1 MVANSIY
8 LVVLI
13 FIFVFILFFVFF
25 HFFLLFSFVEI
36 EKVMRVSKSLPGPAD
51 YASPTPALIRPSL
64 GDIKKEFT
72 KSGSSVAVGFMGKLK
87 ETVENARTEEGSGDA
102 GGKSGDAGGKGGD

>member
-1 MVANSIY
+1 M
-8 LVVLI
+8 
-13 FIFVFILFFVFF
+13 
-25 HFFLLFSFVEI
+25 
-36 EKVMRVSKSLPGPAD
+36 PGPAD

-87 ETVENARTEEGSGDA
+87 ETVENARTDGSGDA

>member
-1 MVANSIY
+1 M
-8 LVVLI
+8 
-13 FIFVFILFFVFF
+13 FVICFCSNFFFF
-25 HFFLLFSFVEI
+25 SSFLLFFFVEI

>member
-1 MVANSIY
+1 
-8 LVVLI
+8 LL
-13 FIFVFILFFVFF
+13 FVFVPIFSS
-25 HFFLLFSFVEI
+25 FLLFFFVEI

-87 ETVENARTEEGSGDA
+87 ETVENARTDGSDDA